1 MKIALLVL
9 FIFCFSRLTFSQ
21 IYTPQVD
28 SIVMRDGKKLA
39 ADIYIPTGG
48 LQRPTILIQ
57 TPYNRIFYR
66 FGLPLGI
73 DANLNLSGYNFV
85 IVDWRGFYGS
95 SGALAGTPNR
105 GQDGYDIVEWIAQQT
120 WSDGKIGTW
129 GPSALGKIQ
138 YQTAKEN
145 PPHLTCCVPLVAG
158 SQFEYSEYYP
168 GGVYRT
174 EYVQQLDA
182 LGYGMSV
189 GILANPFYNL
199 TWQYL
204 QNTNFYPQLINVPCF
219 MIGGWYDHNIDL
231 MMNLFAGIRQSSP
244 VTVRG
249 KHKLLMGPWAHG
261 GFGQAQVGT
270 CNQGELTFNEACGWS
285 DSLALR
291 FLDYYLK
298 NQPNG
303 WDSEPIIRY
312 FNIGENIWNSTTTW
326 PPTGNTNQN
335 FYLNETGVL
344 SNLAP
349 VLTNSYSQYIYNPS
363 NPSPTHGGTT
373 LRQDLLQGPYD
384 QSVVVESR
392 NDLAIFT
399 SAVLSSPVKI
409 SGKPTAHLYIK
420 SDRKDTDFTIRLCDV
435 YPDGRSILISDGIL
449 RMRFRNGYSTA
460 DTSSIIPNQIYEA
473 QIDFPN
479 TAYTFLTGHS
489 IRIDVSSSNYPKY
502 DRNLNNGFTMYV
514 AGDTLTATNK
524 ILHEASHSSYLSLP
538 ISNANN
544 ISEEK
549 QENLINIFPNPA
561 SDRFRI
567 NIDNNVQQ
575 FNVKILN
582 LVGDELVNTNVI
594 NGNSIEVLNITDGIY
609 IIQVF
614 DNKKYVGSSKITIL
628 K

>member
-1 MKIALLVL
+1 MKFVTIV
-9 FIFCFSRLTFSQ
+9 FIFICFYLVSLSQ

-28 SIVMRDGKKLA
+28 SIAMRDGKKLA
-39 ADIYIPTGG
+39 ADVYIVSGG
-48 LQRPTILIQ
+48 LQKPTILIQ
-57 TPYNRIFYR
+57 TPYNRLYYR

-73 DANLNLSGYNFV
+73 GANLNSSGYNFV

-95 SGALAGTPNR
+95 SSAMVANANR

-120 WSDGKIGTW
+120 WSDRKIGTW

-158 SQFEYSEYYP
+158 SQLEYNEYYP

-174 EYVQQLDA
+174 EYVQQLDS
-182 LGYGMSV
+182 LGYGMSA

-231 MMNLFAGIRQSSP
+231 MMNLFAGIKQSSP
-244 VTVRG
+244 ITVRN

-291 FLDYYLK
+291 FFDFYLK
-298 NQPNG
+298 NQLNG
-303 WDSEPIIRY
+303 WDSEPVIRY
-312 FNIGENIWNSTTTW
+312 FNIGENIWNSTSSW

-335 FYLNETGVL
+335 YYLNENGLL
-344 SNLAP
+344 SSSAP
-349 VLTNSYSQYIYNPS
+349 IVNNSFSQYLYNPS

-384 QSVVVESR
+384 QSIVVELR
-392 NDLAIFT
+392 NDLAMFT
-399 SAVLSSPVKI
+399 SPALTNPVQI
-409 SGKPTAHLYIK
+409 SGKPTAHLFIK

-435 YPDGRSILISDGIL
+435 YPDGRSMLISDGIL
-449 RMRFRNGYSTA
+449 RMRFRNGYSIA
-460 DTSSIIPNQIYEA
+460 DTSSMIPNQIYEA

-479 TAYTFLTGHS
+479 IAYTFLTGHS
-489 IRIDVSSSNYPKY
+489 IRIDISSSNYPKY
-502 DRNLNNGFTMYV
+502 DKNLNNGLTMYI

-524 ILHEASHSSYLSLP
+524 IFHETGYASYLNLP
-538 ISNANN
+538 VSNTNKV
-544 ISEEK
+544 SEIN
-549 QENLINIFPNPA
+549 QENIINIFPNP
-561 SDRFRI
+561 SIGGFQVSC
-567 NIDNNVQQ
+567 NNNV
-575 FNVKILN
+575 NNISVKILN
-582 LVGDELVNTNVI
+582 IVGEELVNVKVD
-594 NGNSIEVLNITDGIY
+594 NGSCIEVLNISNGVY

-614 DNKKYVGSSKITIL
+614 ENHKYVGSSKMTIL

>member
-1 MKIALLVL
+1 MV
-9 FIFCFSRLTFSQ
+9 
-21 IYTPQVD
+21 
-28 SIVMRDGKKLA
+28 
-39 ADIYIPTGG
+39 
-48 LQRPTILIQ
+48 
-57 TPYNRIFYR
+57 
-66 FGLPLGI
+66 
-73 DANLNLSGYNFV
+73 AN
-85 IVDWRGFYGS
+85 
-95 SGALAGTPNR
+95 ANR

-158 SQFEYSEYYP
+158 SQFEYNEYYP

-182 LGYGMSV
+182 LGYGMSA

-204 QNTNFYPQLINVPCF
+204 QNTNLYPQLINVPCF

-231 MMNLFAGIRQSSP
+231 MMNLFAGIRQLSP
-244 VTVRG
+244 VSVKN

-291 FLDYYLK
+291 FLDFYLK
-298 NQPNG
+298 NQVNG
-303 WDSEPIIRY
+303 WDSEPTIRY
-312 FNIGENIWNSTTTW
+312 FNIGENTWNATSVW

-335 FYLNETGVL
+335 FYLNDNGVL
-344 SNLAP
+344 SNTIPTLA
-349 VLTNSYSQYIYNPS
+349 NSYSQYLYNPS

-384 QSVVVESR
+384 QLVVVESR

-399 SAVLSSPVKI
+399 TQALASPVQI
-409 SGKPTAHLYIK
+409 AGKPSAHIFIK
-420 SDRKDTDFTIRLCDV
+420 SDKKDTDFTIRLCDV
-435 YPDGRSILISDGIL
+435 YPDGRSMLISDGIL
-449 RMRFRNGYSTA
+449 RMRFRNGFSTS
-460 DTSSIIPNQIYEA
+460 DTSSIIPNQAYEA
-473 QIDFPN
+473 IIDFPN
-479 TAYTFLTGHS
+479 TAYTFLSGHS
-489 IRIDVSSSNYPKY
+489 IRIDISSSNYPKY
-502 DRNLNNGFTMYV
+502 DKNLNNGSVMYV

-524 ILHEASHSSYLSLP
+524 ILHEIDHASYIMLP
-538 ISNANN
+538 VSVTNQLIAD
-544 ISEEK
+544 K
-549 QENLINIFPNPA
+549 FENQINIFPNPT
-561 SDRFRI
+561 SDKI
-567 NIDNNVQQ
+567 YIDYLNKVSKIS
-575 FNVKILN
+575 VKIIN
-582 LVGDELVNTNVI
+582 LIGEELSYFLVESEEGIDVSTLTN
-594 NGNSIEVLNITDGIY
+594 GIY
-609 IIQVF
+609 MVNVF
-614 DNKKYVGSSKITIL
+614 DNGVLIGSRKIIIA

>member
-1 MKIALLVL
+1 MKSVI
-9 FIFCFSRLTFSQ
+9 LTFLFVCFCLLSFSQ
-21 IYTPQVD
+21 VYTPQID
-28 SIVMRDGKKLA
+28 SIAMRDGKKLA
-39 ADIYIPTGG
+39 ADVYIVSGG
-48 LQRPTILIQ
+48 LQKPTILIQ
-57 TPYNRIFYR
+57 TPYNRIYYR

-73 DANLNLSGYNFV
+73 GANLNLSGYNFV
-85 IVDWRGFYGS
+85 VVDWRGFYGS
-95 SGALAGTPNR
+95 ASAMVASVNR

-182 LGYGMSV
+182 LGYGMSA

-231 MMNLFAGIRQSSP
+231 MMNLFSGIKQSSP
-244 VTVRG
+244 VTVRN

-291 FLDYYLK
+291 FFDFYLK
-298 NQPNG
+298 NQVNG
-303 WDSEPIIRY
+303 WDSEPTIRY
-312 FNIGENIWNSTTTW
+312 FNIGENTWNATSVW
-326 PPTGNTNQN
+326 PPIGNANQN
-335 FYLNETGVL
+335 FYLNDNGVL
-344 SNLAP
+344 SNTLPALA
-349 VLTNSYSQYIYNPS
+349 NNYSQYLYNPS

-384 QSVVVESR
+384 QSSVVETR

-399 SAVLSSPVKI
+399 TQALTSPVQI
-409 SGKPTAHLYIK
+409 SGKPSAHIFIK

-435 YPDGRSILISDGIL
+435 YPDGRSMLISDGIL
-449 RMRFRNGYSTA
+449 RMRFRNGFSIA
-460 DTSSIIPNQIYEA
+460 DTSSIVPNQVYEA
-473 QIDFPN
+473 IIDFPN
-479 TAYTFLTGHS
+479 TAYTFLIGHS
-489 IRIDVSSSNYPKY
+489 IRIDISSSNYPKY
-502 DRNLNNGFTMYV
+502 DKNLNNGLIMYI
-514 AGDTLTATNK
+514 AGDTLVATNK
-524 ILHEASHSSYLSLP
+524 IFHEIGHASYIMLP
-538 ISNANN
+538 VSVTNQLNEVKYEDEIHV
-544 ISEEK
+544 
-549 QENLINIFPNPA
+549 FPNPA
-561 SDRFRI
+561 SEKI
-567 NIDNNVQQ
+567 YIDYSNEGSKI
-575 FNVKILN
+575 NVKIINLIGEELTYFSVESEEGIDVSN
-582 LVGDELVNTNVI
+582 LTNGIYMVKIFEKDLLVG
-594 NGNSIEVLNITDGIY
+594 SRK
-609 IIQVF
+609 IIIA
-614 DNKKYVGSSKITIL
+614 K
-628 K
+628 